1 MHPGFMGWWKHA
13 RHGGCGPS
21 EHGHGHGPW
30 EHAEHPHGHHRGRH
44 GHDEERHA
52 AGIEPD
58 DMGAF
63 GVRRPLRF
71 LAHRLDL
78 DEAQVGKLATIL
90 GDLKTERA
98 QVSVDQ
104 RRRIAAIAEAME
116 GAVLDEAK
124 LGVAGD
130 EQVKSAE
137 RLRDAV
143 SKALRL
149 IHGILDEEQ
158 RQRLAYLLRTGV
170 LSM

>member
-1 MHPGFMGWWKHA
+1 MGWWKHA
-13 RHGGCGPS
+13 RG
-21 EHGHGHGPW
+21 EGHGHCGAAASCEAGEAGRGW
-30 EHAEHPHGHHRGRH
+30 GCHRRGHGREDDVHAG
-44 GHDEERHA
+44 

-58 DMGAF
+58 EMGAF

-78 DEAQVGKLATIL
+78 DESQVAKLAAIL

-98 QVSVDQ
+98 QVAVDQ

-116 GAVLDEAK
+116 AAVLDEAK
-124 LGVAGD
+124 LAEAGD

-137 RLRDAV
+137 RLRGAV
-143 SKALRL
+143 SKALRV

-158 RQRLAYLLRTGV
+158 RKRFAYLLRTGV

>member
-1 MHPGFMGWWKHA
+1 
-13 RHGGCGPS
+13 
-21 EHGHGHGPW
+21 
-30 EHAEHPHGHHRGRH
+30 
-44 GHDEERHA
+44 
-52 AGIEPD
+52 
-58 DMGAF
+58 MGAF

-116 GAVLDEAK
+116 GSVLDEAK
-124 LGVAGD
+124 LGAAGD

>member
-13 RHGGCGPS
+13 RNGGCGPA

-30 EHAEHPHGHHRGRH
+30 EHAEHSHGHHRGRH

-98 QVSVDQ
+98 QVIVDQ
-104 RRRIAAIAEAME
+104 RRRIAPSRRPWRARCSTV
-116 GAVLDEAK
+116 GC
-124 LGVAGD
+124 VAGD